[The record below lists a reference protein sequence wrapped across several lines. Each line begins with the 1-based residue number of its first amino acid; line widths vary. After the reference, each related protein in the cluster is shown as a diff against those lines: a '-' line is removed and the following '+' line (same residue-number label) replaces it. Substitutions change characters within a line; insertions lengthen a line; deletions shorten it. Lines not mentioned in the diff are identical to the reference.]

1 MKKLD
6 EMFLAPLP
14 WECKTWTNED
24 EYGVNILDANG
35 KGIVGLTDYEDL
47 NDEMMPTAT
56 LLAAAPLL
64 YQALYDI
71 MQVSDGIGLSEEE
84 RKKRMDEAL
93 ARGRDAMKQAVY
105 VESDGKD

>member
-14 WECKTWTNED
+14 WDCEPWQRED
-24 EYGVNILDANG
+24 EYGVLVTDAKGNCLAALNDAN
-35 KGIVGLTDYEDL
+35 DM